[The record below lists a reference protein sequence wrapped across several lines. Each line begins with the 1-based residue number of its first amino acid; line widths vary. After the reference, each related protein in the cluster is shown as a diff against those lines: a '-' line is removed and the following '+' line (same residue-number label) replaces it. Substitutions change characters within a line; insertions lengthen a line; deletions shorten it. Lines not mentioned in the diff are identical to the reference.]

1 MISNRLTIRQKL
13 YSGFGISIVLML
25 IVLGYTYMNFTKV
38 SKVVA
43 TNLSTYQV
51 LRESDAI
58 LTCIFN
64 IDAGGRGYIIT
75 GDEKFLEPYNTGRSD
90 FQLHY
95 DELKQLVS
103 GNETQLIMLEDLTKA
118 YRLWLGFQMDILA
131 QKRMEI
137 LSSDNNTRVQLQ
149 NSFLE
154 GPPDFIPGLP
164 PDSPEKAKDLFH
176 SDKGKELRDNLSA
189 ILDDINNEGKKLLE
203 EKSENLITTQ
213 FNTYLSILIGGLI
226 ITISAIL
233 VSIFTSLSITNPI
246 KMLIAATENIT
257 KHNYQTPIQ
266 LTTDKDL
273 DVLIKNFNLMLIA
286 IQTREDE
293 LCVKNEAIQV
303 QMNEANEAN
312 RLKGQFLA
320 NVSHEL
326 RTPLNSIIGFTTRVI
341 KKSGDILPATQLE
354 NLKIVKEEA
363 YHLLDLIS
371 NLLDYSKME
380 AGKMNIQIETFNLND
395 AIVEVN
401 DMTKTLVESK
411 NLEYQCEILSIEN
424 NMIIKSDRLKIKQI
438 LINLI
443 SNAIKYS
450 EKGTIKIQVDRI
462 LNDYCI
468 KVKDQGIGIAAEN
481 LQNIFDEFRQ
491 VDGSYTRK
499 AGGTG
504 LGLSITKNLVEL
516 LGGRIEVTSSLGMGS
531 CFTVYLPIDLSSGNV
546 DFKNSQENQE
556 STITTDSKTN
566 LIGVM

>member
-1 MISNRLTIRQKL
+1 MPPNR
-13 YSGFGISIVLML
+13 
-25 IVLGYTYMNFTKV
+25 
-38 SKVVA
+38 
-43 TNLSTYQV
+43 
-51 LRESDAI
+51 
-58 LTCIFN
+58 
-64 IDAGGRGYIIT
+64 
-75 GDEKFLEPYNTGRSD
+75 
-90 FQLHY
+90 
-95 DELKQLVS
+95 
-103 GNETQLIMLEDLTKA
+103 
-118 YRLWLGFQMDILA
+118 
-131 QKRMEI
+131 
-137 LSSDNNTRVQLQ
+137 
-149 NSFLE
+149 
-154 GPPDFIPGLP
+154 
-164 PDSPEKAKDLFH
+164 PEKAEDLFH

-189 ILDDINNEGKKLLE
+189 ILDDINNEGKKLLG

-424 NMIIKSDRLKIKQI
+424 NMIMKSDRLKMKQI

-468 KVKDQGIGIAAEN
+468 KVEDQGIGIAAEN